1 MRKAFVLLFSLLLLQ
16 GCAREDQKNLVFSGE
31 SEHWTGKFEVY
42 RVGDKAEERFT
53 LQYKPNERLTVP
65 IDFSYSF
72 SGGSSSTK
80 GYSIKN
86 NKIMARSVSSYP
98 FAQKSEEIPIHVEW
112 DGKRRTCC
120 LSRNNAAMME
130 SPNKERLERS
140 CVWNGY
146 LLF

>member
-31 SEHWTGKFEVY
+31 SEHWTRKFEVY
-42 RVGDKAEERFT
+42 RIGDKAEERLT

-80 GYSIKN
+80 GYNIEN
-86 NKIMARSVSSYP
+86 NKIVDRSLSSIAP
-98 FAQKSEEIPIHVEW
+98 LHKSEEIPIHVGW
-112 DGKRRTCC
+112 AGKT
-120 LSRNNAAMME
+120 E
-130 SPNKERLERS
+130 D
-140 CVWNGY
+140 V
-146 LLF
+146 LLKSK

>member
-1 MRKAFVLLFSLLLLQ
+1 MRKAFVLVFLLLLLQ
-16 GCAREDQKNLVFSGE
+16 GCAREDQKNLVFTGE

-42 RVGDKAEERFT
+42 RIGDKAEERFT

-86 NKIMARSVSSYP
+86 NKIVARSVSSYP

-112 DGKRRTCC
+112 AGK
-120 LSRNNAAMME
+120 SE
-130 SPNKERLERS
+130 D
-140 CVWNGY
+140 V
-146 LLF
+146 LLKSK

>member
-1 MRKAFVLLFSLLLLQ
+1 MRTAFVLLFALLLLQ
-16 GCAREDQKNLVFSGE
+16 GCARDDHNNLVFSGE

-42 RVGDKAEERFT
+42 RIGDKAEERFT

-86 NKIMARSVSSYP
+86 NKIVASSVSSYP

-112 DGKRRTCC
+112 DGK
-120 LSRNNAAMME
+120 
-130 SPNKERLERS
+130 KED
-140 CVWNGY
+140 V
-146 LLF
+146 LLKSK